1 VSGVIFKFCT
11 PGPILGGTEGG
22 LVPFSCFALL
32 YSFWAVPR
40 VSGVVFKF
48 CTLGPILGGTEG
60 GLVQFLCFA
69 LQDSYSKIPRVSGPI
84 SCFALPD
91 SFLVVPRAS
100 GAESSLYFTLL
111 GSFSMIP
118 WASGSVLMC
127 CAPELVSDGIE
138 GVGTRFMFCAPEP
151 VSGGTEGSES
161 NFDFSCSRNPFRR
174 YRGRPVQYSYFANLD
189 SFSAVPRASCVF
201 FNVLCYPTRFGR
213 Y

>member
-11 PGPILGGTEGG
+11 PGPILGCTEGG

-69 LQDSYSKIPRVSGPI
+69 LQDSYSKIPRVSGPV
-84 SCFALPD
+84 SYFALPD
-91 SFLVVPRAS
+91 SFLAVPRAS

-138 GVGTRFMFCAPEP
+138 GVGTRFH
-151 VSGGTEGSES
+151 VLR
-161 NFDFSCSRNPFRR
+161 SR
-174 YRGRPVQYSYFANLD
+174 A
-189 SFSAVPRASCVF
+189 
-201 FNVLCYPTRFGR
+201 RFGR
-213 Y
+213 NRGQRVQF